1 MKQIFQHRGLRLI
14 FIANLIS
21 MIGSGMNSAAVNWYI
36 LQRTHSEMSL
46 GMLVILMTIPAMC
59 LLPFSGVVIDRE
71 DRRILVMSLDAVR
84 ALIILAVAILAL
96 RGKVQLW
103 EVYGMVMLV
112 AAGFYMFWPTITA
125 LIQELTPE
133 TQFVQSN
140 AFLLAGV
147 QGGWLIAGAIV
158 GFVYNHIGLGGV
170 LLLDFTSYVASF
182 SCYLLV
188 RKGRHTVQPAER
200 DTLAIEIHEAESAVA
215 RFWSEM
221 RQGFSYVIANRY
233 LVMIGASWS
242 MFLAGMMTQNVLT
255 APMSERLLH
264 AGAVGYGWLNAG
276 WGTGA
281 FTSMAYTAWLIEKA
295 GGRRAIAL
303 CMGVMGAMLFF
314 MPLTAVLPLAV
325 LMYLVAGSARGVGGV
340 AINATV
346 MQIVPRHFMGR
357 TQNIFFFFGM
367 LLQIVLSYLVGV
379 VAHTVALKL
388 GFWIVASVYT
398 VACIASLWPMR
409 IPIAQQATG
418 TAAD

>member
-46 GMLVILMTIPAMC
+46 GTLVILMTIPAMC
-59 LLPFSGVVIDRE
+59 LLPFSGVIIDRE

-84 ALIILAVAILAL
+84 ALIILAVAILAM
-96 RGKVQLW
+96 RGTVQLW
-103 EVYGMVMLV
+103 QVYGMVMLV

-133 TQFVQSN
+133 SQFVQSN

-200 DTLAIEIHEAESAVA
+200 DTLAVEIHEAESAIA
-215 RFWSEM
+215 RFWTEM
-221 RQGFSYVIANRY
+221 RQGFRYVVANRY
-233 LVMIGASWS
+233 LVMIGASS
-242 MFLAGMMTQNVLT
+242 SLFLAGMMTQNVLT
-255 APMSERLLH
+255 APMSDRVLH

-281 FTSMAYTAWLIEKA
+281 FTSVAYTAWMIKKT

-303 CMGVMGAMLFF
+303 SMGMMGLMLFS
-314 MPLTAVLPLAV
+314 MPLTGALPLAV

-346 MQIVPRHFMGR
+346 MEIVPKHFMGR
-357 TQNIFFFFGM
+357 VQNMFFFFGM
-367 LLQIVLSYLVGV
+367 LLQIVLSYIVGV
-379 VAHTVALKL
+379 VAHTMALTL
-388 GFWIVASVYT
+388 GFWIVAGVYT
-398 VACIASLWPMR
+398 ISCIASLWPMQM
-409 IPIAQQATG
+409 PLAQQAEG
-418 TAAD
+418 SAAD

>member
-36 LQRTHSEMSL
+36 LQRTHSEMAL
-46 GMLVILMTIPAMC
+46 GTLVILMTIPAMC

-84 ALIILAVAILAL
+84 ALIILAVAILAI

-103 EVYGMVMLV
+103 QVYGMVMLV

-170 LLLDFTSYVASF
+170 LLLDFTSYAASF

-200 DTLAIEIHEAESAVA
+200 DTLAVEILEAESAVA

-221 RQGFSYVIANRY
+221 RQGFRYVAANRY
-233 LVMIGASWS
+233 LIMIGASWS
-242 MFLAGMMTQNVLT
+242 LFLAGMMTQNVLT

-281 FTSMAYTAWLIEKA
+281 FTSMAYTAWLIRKA
-295 GGRRAIAL
+295 GGRRAIAI
-303 CMGVMGAMLFF
+303 CMAVMGASLFV
-314 MPLTAVLPLAV
+314 MPLTAALPLAV
-325 LMYLVAGSARGVGGV
+325 LMYLIAGSARGVGGV
-340 AINATV
+340 AINATI
-346 MQIVPRHFMGR
+346 MEIVPKHFMGR
-357 TQNIFFFFGM
+357 VQNMFFFFGM
-367 LLQIVLSYLVGV
+367 LLQIVMSYLVGV
-379 VAHTVALKL
+379 VAHTMALTF
-388 GFWIVASVYT
+388 GFWIVAGVYT
-398 VACIASLWPMR
+398 VACVASLWPMR
-409 IPIAQQATG
+409 MPVSQQAEG
-418 TAAD
+418 SAAH

>member
-96 RGKVQLW
+96 RGKVQVW

-200 DTLAIEIHEAESAVA
+200 DTLAIEIHEAEGAVA

-221 RQGFSYVIANRY
+221 RQGFSYVVANRY
-233 LVMIGASWS
+233 LIMIGASWS

-255 APMSERLLH
+255 APMSDRLLH

-281 FTSMAYTAWLIEKA
+281 FTSMAYTAWLIKKS

-303 CMGVMGAMLFF
+303 SMGVMGMMLFF
-314 MPLTAVLPLAV
+314 MPLTAALPLAV

-346 MQIVPRHFMGR
+346 MEIVPKHFMGR
-357 TQNIFFFFGM
+357 VQNMFFFFGM
-367 LLQIVLSYLVGV
+367 LLQIVLSYMVGV
-379 VAHTVALKL
+379 VAHTMALKL

-409 IPIAQQATG
+409 IPMAQQAAG